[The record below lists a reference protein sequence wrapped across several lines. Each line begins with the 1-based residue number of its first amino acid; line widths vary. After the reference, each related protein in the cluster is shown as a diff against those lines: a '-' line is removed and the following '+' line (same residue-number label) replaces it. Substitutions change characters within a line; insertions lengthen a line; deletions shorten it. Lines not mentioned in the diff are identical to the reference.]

1 MEGDRDMYRQFQDWC
16 LRTYGDSGKTKTVT
30 RKKYD
35 RIVQLL
41 NGSESNSSDN
51 AKFKFWVKSKGF
63 QLGVPDDISGGEK
76 QVLFVPVK
84 TTDGVGVDEKVSLRQ
99 VAVVEDF
106 FDIIYSMHVEN
117 GTNGEKTRKHA
128 GQKRT
133 YKAIS
138 ETYAFLPREAVTRFL
153 MSCSECQKRMHLNPD
168 GGDHK
173 ENGKPPALVTSI
185 IDYNMPI
192 TMAYMKHMK
201 LQLLNSHNDEEGSSL
216 DSDEYDMSDSTRMS
230 TVNSD
235 LSSTVEDRM
244 SSPQNPHAQPDD
256 DSLADRVNGNDSMTY
271 AQATAGVNHS
281 QEAPSANANCKA
293 TLEQYEQPSNPHDC
307 PLVAAGPTENHTTD
321 GRSKYKIIA
330 FQDPKAEPRENGSKS
345 PTHSYSSYESGKNEG
360 GGTEALS
367 LARAADDDDE
377 EDQEDQD
384 DCDKGMEVEG
394 IEAERLK
401 AFNMFVRLFVDE
413 NLDRTVPISKQ
424 PKEKV
429 QAIIESCRRQFPQY
443 QERARKRIRTYL
455 KSCRRLKRS
464 EIDASRPIPSH
475 LTSVAA
481 ENILAS
487 ACESESRNAAKRM
500 RLDRPQDEEVSSD
513 KQYKQDVAPATFPA
527 SAGPTTQEVL
537 YINGNGTYSCHSY
550 DGLGGGPLNLTEAAS
565 SGPTDLSM
573 KKQLASSSG
582 SSGNSSARPQL
593 NSTEMNAVRQLIA
606 GYRESAAFLLRSA
619 DELESLILQQN

>member
-1 MEGDRDMYRQFQDWC
+1 MTNNRRTGAKCSTSTKRKHEEERFGPPFGIMEGDRDMYRQFQDWC

-41 NGSESNSSDN
+41 NGSESSSTDN

-63 QLGVPDDISGGEK
+63 QLGLPEDISGGEK
-76 QVLFVPVK
+76 QVLYVPVK
-84 TTDGVGVDEKVSLRQ
+84 TTDGVGIDEKVSLRQ

-168 GGDHK
+168 GADHK
-173 ENGKPPALVTSI
+173 ENGKPPTLVTSM

-201 LQLLNSHNDEEGSSL
+201 LQLLNSRNDEEDSSL
-216 DSDEYDMSDSTRMS
+216 DSDEFDMSDSTRMS
-230 TVNSD
+230 AVNSD
-235 LSSTVEDRM
+235 LSSNLEERM
-244 SSPQNPHAQPDD
+244 NSPQNLHNQHDD
-256 DSLADRVNGNDSMTY
+256 DSAADSINGNETMAYNSSLTRSSNGREMAD
-271 AQATAGVNHS
+271 VNS
-281 QEAPSANANCKA
+281 NCKG
-293 TLEQYEQPSNPHDC
+293 TSEQDQQPLNLSDGLLTSESH
-307 PLVAAGPTENHTTD
+307 TENHTAN
-321 GRSKYKIIA
+321 GRSKYKNLLLPDLKT
-330 FQDPKAEPRENGSKS
+330 DPKENGSKS
-345 PTHSYSSYESGKNEG
+345 PAHSYSSCDSGKNESVG
-360 GGTEALS
+360 GGAEDLS
-367 LARAADDDDE
+367 LTRGDDDDE
-377 EDQEDQD
+377 DSE
-384 DCDKGMEVEG
+384 KAMEVEG
-394 IEAERLK
+394 VEAERLK
-401 AFNMFVRLFVDE
+401 AFN
-413 NLDRTVPISKQ
+413 
-424 PKEKV
+424 
-429 QAIIESCRRQFPQY
+429 
-443 QERARKRIRTYL
+443 
-455 KSCRRLKRS
+455 
-464 EIDASRPIPSH
+464 SRPIPSH
-475 LTSVAA
+475 LTSAAA

-500 RLDRPQDEEVSSD
+500 RLERPQDESASTE
-513 KQYKQDVAPATFPA
+513 KQYKQEPGEVTFPV
-527 SAGPTTQEVL
+527 SAVSSAQEVL

-550 DGLGGGPLNLTEAAS
+550 GGLGGGLLNLNEASS

-573 KKQLASSSG
+573 KRTTAQNSGPSSS
-582 SSGNSSARPQL
+582 SSSRPQL
-593 NSTEMNAVRQLIA
+593 NVTEINAVRQLIA

-619 DELESLILQQN
+619 DELENLILQQN

>member
-1 MEGDRDMYRQFQDWC
+1 MINKRRTGPKYNPKNRAKGKTTSALFRIMEGDRDMYRQFQDWC

-41 NGSESNSSDN
+41 NGSESSSTDN

-63 QLGVPDDISGGEK
+63 QLGVPDDISGAEK
-76 QVLFVPVK
+76 QVLYVPVK
-84 TTDGVGVDEKVSLRQ
+84 TTDGVGIDEKVSLRQ

-173 ENGKPPALVTSI
+173 ENGKPPTLVTSI

-201 LQLLNSHNDEEGSSL
+201 LQLLNSHNDEEDSSL
-216 DSDEYDMSDSTRMS
+216 DSDEFDMSDSTRMS
-230 TVNSD
+230 AVNSD
-235 LSSTVEDRM
+235 LSSNLEERM
-244 SSPQNPHAQPDD
+244 NSPQNIHGQQDD
-256 DSLADRVNGNDSMTY
+256 DSAADSINGNETVAYNPSIPR
-271 AQATAGVNHS
+271 ANPCRETAETNS
-281 QEAPSANANCKA
+281 NSKA
-293 TLEQYEQPSNPHDC
+293 VSEQQEQPLNLSDC
-307 PLVAAGPTENHTTD
+307 PLMAECRTENHTAN
-321 GRSKYKIIA
+321 GRSKFKGLML
-330 FQDPKAEPRENGSKS
+330 QDLKTEPRENGSKS
-345 PTHSYSSYESGKNEG
+345 PAHSYSSYDSGKNESVG
-360 GGTEALS
+360 GGVEDLS
-367 LARAADDDDE
+367 LSRADEDDDDHD
-377 EDQEDQD
+377 DQED
-384 DCDKGMEVEG
+384 CEKAMEAEG
-394 IEAERLK
+394 VEAERLK
-401 AFNMFVRLFVDE
+401 AFN
-413 NLDRTVPISKQ
+413 
-424 PKEKV
+424 
-429 QAIIESCRRQFPQY
+429 
-443 QERARKRIRTYL
+443 
-455 KSCRRLKRS
+455 
-464 EIDASRPIPSH
+464 SRPIPSH
-475 LTSVAA
+475 LTSAAA

-500 RLDRPQDEEVSSD
+500 RLDRPQDEAVSTD
-513 KQYKQDVAPATFPA
+513 KQYKQEQAQVTFTA
-527 SAGPTTQEVL
+527 SAVPTAQEVL

-550 DGLGGGPLNLTEAAS
+550 GGLGGGLLNLTEAAS

-573 KKQLASSSG
+573 KRQLAPSSG
-582 SSGNSSARPQL
+582 SSGSSGSRPQL
-593 NSTEMNAVRQLIA
+593 NSTEINAVRQLIA